1 MTTLEVANR
10 LIELCKEGNFIQAQ
24 QELYHADIV
33 SIDPDGSK
41 TVSAENMLA
50 KEQRF
55 LANLEKMGAISY
67 SQPLVAGGFFTVVL
81 KMELDIKNGGHRVL
95 EEVCVYQVEKGKIVF
110 EQFFRDLPPGLKA

>member
-41 TVSAENMLA
+41 TVSAANMLA

-67 SQPLVAGGFFTVVL
+67 SQPLITGSFFTVVL
-81 KMELDIKNGGHRVL
+81 KMEIKNTGHRDL
-95 EEVCVYQVEKGKIVF
+95 EEVCVYQVEQGKIVF
-110 EQFFRDLPPGLKA
+110 EQFFRGPSQIIT